1 MSAPPSI
8 ALGFQVWSQFT
19 TWDAL
24 MSAGRAID
32 ERGFE
37 ALYSND
43 HFMPVASSASRSPG
57 GEHGPVLE
65 GWIVLA
71 GWAAVTRRARLGC
84 LVSGAGYRN
93 PGLLVKMA
101 TALDHASGGRAIIGL
116 GAGWHE
122 AEHRAFGFGYP
133 LLGERISRLQE
144 QARAIRALLDG
155 EAVTTRG
162 TWVQM
167 DDARN
172 LPPPRGDL
180 PLLIGGSGEKRT
192 LRIVAETANI
202 WNGEGA
208 PDAIRHK
215 NAVLDEYCLAIG
227 RDPAAIR
234 RTVGAP
240 PVLIRPT
247 AAAARGALAT
257 ILAGHGMPEAEAAE
271 AARATPFA
279 GRADDVVRV
288 LDAYRDAGAEA
299 VVFDWP
305 APFDDSTLDALAGPV
320 TERLG

>member
-101 TALDHASGGRAIIGL
+101 TALDHASGRDAWVHETGDSVTAAPAVVNGLVLAGSEDYFVYALDAASGRLRWRVETGL
-116 GAGWHE
+116 GIASAPAVADGRVFVASKDGHLYALALDDGKEVWKSASMRTMTAAPLAGDSIVCIQTHYGE
-122 AEHRAFGFGYP
+122 THAFDIKTGKE
-133 LLGERISRLQE
+133 LWAANLGGSLQSTP
-144 QARAIRALLDG
+144 IVTP
-155 EAVTTRG
+155 EAV
-162 TWVQM
+162 
-167 DDARN
+167 
-172 LPPPRGDL
+172 
-180 PLLIGGSGEKRT
+180 
-192 LRIVAETANI
+192 
-202 WNGEGA
+202 
-208 PDAIRHK
+208 
-215 NAVLDEYCLAIG
+215 Y
-227 RDPAAIR
+227 
-234 RTVGAP
+234 
-240 PVLIRPT
+240 
-247 AAAARGALAT
+247 LAT
-257 ILAGHGMPEAEAAE
+257 YQG
-271 AARATPFA
+271 
-279 GRADDVVRV
+279 VV
-288 LDAYRDAGAEA
+288 Y
-299 VVFDWP
+299 
-305 APFDDSTLDALAGPV
+305 AL
-320 TERLG
+320 R